1 PAPEQPESSPAPA
14 PSAPASVPEQPASS
28 VSNSTGPSSV
38 PTFEGAAAKQYIT
51 GSVAVIAAALL
62 AL

>member
-1 PAPEQPESSPAPA
+1 PA